1 MSSQLRTFAS
11 TLSQRLP
18 HDLFAA
24 LFLLY
29 VVGAV
34 GWLLLGLA
42 SGLAAASLSF
52 YQLLVAWSQSIDRDS
67 TLAYLIR
74 LIRFSSIDTQPP
86 HYYLFYYLF
95 SVVNLVAALGMVWL
109 RWRDWVAR
117 ALAVGMVGTAAVF
130 NWPAHAVLDFSTPL
144 INDWHTN
151 YHLISGLAYAIGL
164 TFFPDGTLPALPFAQ
179 RLPWPGLREGLRIG
193 YVFLL
198 FGLGFGAAN
207 ITDGEPP
214 GLVFFFGLVVP
225 LIGIAAQSARYQQ
238 ATQAETRQQNKVLLL
253 SMLLSLGAGLL
264 LLLIGLLFTLPG
276 LGLTWEYE
284 RRFEQTTFFVFPL
297 LFTTIPIMLFVT
309 VVRYRLWDFDR
320 IINRSLVYGALTGF
334 VVGVY
339 VVAVGLSS
347 TLLQS
352 QEDWLLSMLVTG
364 VVALLFHPLRQWLQQ
379 MVNRLMYGQRDE
391 PAAALRH
398 LRQQLALTV
407 APEELL
413 LTIAQSIT
421 QSLKVPYAAI
431 VLQQGETSQVLAEWG
446 TPSPGVERL
455 PLAYRHEVLGQLL
468 VAPRRADERLTPGD
482 YRLLQEIAHEAG
494 VAIHA
499 LQLTLDLQRTREQLV
514 MAREE
519 ERRRLRRDLHD
530 GLGPQL
536 ATLPLKIDAARNLL
550 TRDPTQADRLLVEY
564 KTQTQAALTD
574 LRRIVHNLRPPAL
587 DQLGLL
593 SALRQHLATVQEANL
608 QITLDAP
615 EQLPALPAAVEVA
628 AYHIVLEALANVI
641 RHAAAQRCIIKL
653 QIVSSQIHLTICDD
667 GKGLSPDDVAGIG
680 LRSMRE
686 RAEELGG
693 VFLLSAS
700 TSGGTQLT
708 VHLPMVVSAFHKLFV
723 SIKEDAL

>member
-1 MSSQLRTFAS
+1 MSSQLRTFTT
-11 TLSQRLP
+11 TLSQRLS
-18 HDLFAA
+18 HALFMA

-29 VVGAV
+29 TAGALL
-34 GWLLLGLA
+34 WLLLGLA
-42 SGLAAASLSF
+42 TGLAAASIGF
-52 YQLLVAWSQSIDRDS
+52 YQLLVAWSQSVDRDS
-67 TLAYLIR
+67 VLAYLIR
-74 LIRFSSIDTQPP
+74 LIRFSSIYAQPP

-95 SVVNLVAALGMVWL
+95 SIVNLMAALGMVWL
-109 RWRDWVAR
+109 RRRDWVAR

-130 NWPAHAVLDFSTPL
+130 NWPAHTVLDFSSPL
-144 INDWHTN
+144 INNWHTN

-164 TFFPDGTLPALPFAQ
+164 AFFPDGTLPDLPFAQ
-179 RLPWPGLREGLRIG
+179 RLPWPGLHEGLRIG
-193 YVFLL
+193 YVLLL

-214 GLVFFFGLVVP
+214 GLVFFFGVVVP

-238 ATQAETRQQNKVLLL
+238 ATQAEARQQSKVLLL

-264 LLLIGLLFTLPG
+264 LLLVGLLFTLPA
-276 LGLTWEYE
+276 LGVTWAYE
-284 RRFEQTTFFVFPL
+284 RRFEQITFFVFPL
-297 LFTTIPIMLFVT
+297 LFTTIPVMLFVT

-320 IINRSLVYGALTGF
+320 LINRSLVYGALTGF

-339 VVAVGLSS
+339 VMAVGLSS
-347 TLLQS
+347 ALLQS
-352 QEDWLLSMLVTG
+352 QEDWLLSMPVTG

-391 PAAALRH
+391 PVAALRH

-499 LQLTLDLQRTREQLV
+499 LRLTLDLQRAREQLV

-536 ATLPLKIDAARNLL
+536 ATLTLKIDAARNLL
-550 TRDPTQADRLLVEY
+550 QRDPAQADRLLQET
-564 KTQTQAALTD
+564 KGQTHAALAD
-574 LRRIVHNLRPPAL
+574 LRRVVHNLRPPAL

-593 SALRQHLATVQEANL
+593 SAVRQHLAAMPGNGL

-615 EQLPALPAAVEVA
+615 EQLPTLPAAVEVA

-641 RHAAAQRCIIKL
+641 RHAQAKACIIAL
-653 QIVSSQIHLTICDD
+653 QVANHQLQLTICDD
-667 GKGLSPDDVAGIG
+667 GKGLSPDDVAGVG

-693 VFLLSAS
+693 VFTLG
-700 TSGGTQLT
+700 TSSNGGTQII
-708 VHLPMVVSAFHKLFV
+708 VHLPVGISAFP
-723 SIKEDAL
+723 

>member
-11 TLSQRLP
+11 ALMQRLP
-18 HDLFAA
+18 HNLFAT

-29 VVGAV
+29 VAGALL
-34 GWLLLGLA
+34 WLLLGLA
-42 SGLAAASLSF
+42 SGLAAASTSF
-52 YQLLVAWSQSIDRDS
+52 YQLLVDWSQSVARDS
-67 TLAYLIR
+67 ALAYIIR
-74 LIRFSSIDTQPP
+74 LLRLSSLYTQPP
-86 HYYLFYYLF
+86 YYYLFYYLF

-109 RWRDWVAR
+109 RPRDWVAR

-130 NWPAHAVLDFSTPL
+130 NWPAHAVLDFSAPL
-144 INDWHTN
+144 INEWHTN

-164 TFFPDGTLPALPFAQ
+164 TFFPDGTLPDLPFAQ
-179 RLPWPGLREGLRIG
+179 RLPWPDVRAGLRIG
-193 YVFLL
+193 YVLLL
-198 FGLGFGAAN
+198 FFLGFGAAN
-207 ITDGEPP
+207 VTDGEPP

-225 LIGIAAQSARYQQ
+225 LIGIAAQIARYQR
-238 ATQAETRQQNKVLLL
+238 ATQAEARQQSKVLLL

-264 LLLIGLLFTLPG
+264 LLLIGLLFTLPA
-276 LGLTWEYE
+276 LGLTLAYE
-284 RRFEQTTFFVFPL
+284 RRFEQITFFVFPL
-297 LFTTIPIMLFVT
+297 IFTTIPLMLFVT

-320 IINRSLVYGALTGF
+320 LINRSLVYGTLTGF

-347 TLLQS
+347 ALLQS

-391 PAAALRH
+391 PVQVLH
-398 LRQQLALTV
+398 QLRQQLAMTV

-413 LTIAQSIT
+413 PTIARTIT
-421 QSLKVPYAAI
+421 QTLKVPYAA
-431 VLQQGETSQVLAEWG
+431 VALQQEETSQVMAEWG
-446 TPSPGVERL
+446 KAPALLERL

-468 VAPRRADERLTPGD
+468 VAPRRPDEWLTPGD

-499 LQLTLDLQRTREQLV
+499 LRLTLDLQRAREQLV

-536 ATLPLKIDAARNLL
+536 ATLTLKIDAARNLIAHK
-550 TRDPTQADRLLVEY
+550 PAQADRLLVEY

-593 SALRQHLATVQEANL
+593 SALRQHLASTQEANL
-608 QITLDAP
+608 QITLDTP
-615 EQLPALPAAVEVA
+615 DQLPTLPAAVEVA

-641 RHAAAQRCIIKL
+641 RHAAAQRCIIRL
-653 QIVSSQIHLTICDD
+653 QIVNAQIHLTICDD
-667 GKGLSPDDVAGIG
+667 GKGLSSTDVAGVG

-693 VFLLSAS
+693 VFTLGAS

-708 VHLPMVVSAFHKLFV
+708 AHLPLVVSAFPKLFV
-723 SIKEDAL
+723 STKEDAV